1 VIDNR
6 HDCVTERPRRYH
18 VPVAER
24 ARNCGP
30 WPRVSSTDVNSKR
43 RNVMRKELIAGVVA
57 AAALWP
63 ALAAAQSPAQEGYR
77 EGYRAGGPVGGV
89 VGGTVGAAVE
99 FPGDVLG
106 FVTGHPRRYDR
117 VQEEIV
123 VGEPL
128 PRTVH
133 VYAIPKHRDY
143 AYAYV
148 NDRRVIVNPGTRR
161 VVRVVE

>member
-1 VIDNR
+1 
-6 HDCVTERPRRYH
+6 
-18 VPVAER
+18 
-24 ARNCGP
+24 
-30 WPRVSSTDVNSKR
+30 
-43 RNVMRKELIAGVVA
+43 MRKELIAGVVA

-117 VQEEIV
+117 VREEIV

-133 VYAIPKHRDY
+133 VYTIPRHRDY

>member
-1 VIDNR
+1 
-6 HDCVTERPRRYH
+6 
-18 VPVAER
+18 
-24 ARNCGP
+24 
-30 WPRVSSTDVNSKR
+30 
-43 RNVMRKELIAGVVA
+43 MRKELIAGVVA

-63 ALAAAQSPAQEGYR
+63 ALAAAQSPAQEGFR

-117 VQEEIV
+117 VREEIV

-128 PRTVH
+128 PRTVR

-161 VVRVVE
+161 VVRVIE